1 MNAFRPAL
9 LLVADVRL
17 YRDPLIDLLYRRVP
31 GLTIDT
37 CGGGGDTAERVARTA
52 ADIVLLDLRCRDS
65 HRLLQTLALFR
76 PSARL
81 IVFAV
86 DDDDAEVLA
95 CAEAGASAYV
105 PSDAPADELV
115 QAIEMVVRGEQYLPP
130 RVAAALLRRL
140 AAHEDE
146 AVSESS
152 TGLTSREREILALV
166 VQGLSNKEIAARLN
180 IEVATVK
187 NHVHSVLIKL
197 HVHSRGEAA
206 ERVRRGSRSR
216 IQIREPHLN

>member
-1 MNAFRPAL
+1 MNARGPAL
-9 LLVADVRL
+9 LLIADVRL
-17 YRDPLIDLLYRRVP
+17 YRDQLTDLLQHRVP
-31 GLTIDT
+31 GLAIEA
-37 CGGGGDTAERVARTA
+37 CGGGDAAERVARTA
-52 ADIVLLDLRCRDS
+52 ADIVLLDLRCRES
-65 HRLLQTLALFR
+65 HRLLQTLAAYR
-76 PSARL
+76 PAARL

-86 DDDDAEVLA
+86 DDDDTEVLA
-95 CAEAGASAYV
+95 CAEAGASGYL

-115 QAIEMVVRGEQYLPP
+115 QAIDMVTHGEQYLPP

-140 AAHEDE
+140 AAHDDE
-146 AVSESS
+146 ELSESS
-152 TGLTSREREILALV
+152 TGLTARERQILALV

-206 ERVRRGSRSR
+206 ARVRNGSRSR
-216 IQIREPHLN
+216 VQIPEPHLN